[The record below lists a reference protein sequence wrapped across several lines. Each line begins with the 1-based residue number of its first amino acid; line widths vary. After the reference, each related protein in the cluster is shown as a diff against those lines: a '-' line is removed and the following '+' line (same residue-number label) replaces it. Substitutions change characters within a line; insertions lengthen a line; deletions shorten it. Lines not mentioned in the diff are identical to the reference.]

1 VTERLVAHDTRPRLL
16 RNLAPL
22 RSDPRLFRQNL
33 EAGRHREDE
42 LTLKQRENAVKAT
55 RREMMTGAA
64 MFAAAGTRAAR
75 SEAIAP
81 SPQWTNAMPS
91 APMPATKITA
101 EYAALVG
108 RNAFFWA
115 WPMVN
120 VYSRRLVYEKV
131 PEIMLSGPIPVA
143 PVNHLG
149 MLSDYIVP
157 EERIVACP
165 NQDVVYGVG
174 GLAFDQSAVV
184 IQVPISATD
193 FGSIRLSICVPTAL
207 PISARCMA

>member
-1 VTERLVAHDTRPRLL
+1 
-16 RNLAPL
+16 
-22 RSDPRLFRQNL
+22 
-33 EAGRHREDE
+33 
-42 LTLKQRENAVKAT
+42 
-55 RREMMTGAA
+55 MMTGAA

-120 VYSRRLVYEKV
+120 V

-149 MLSDYIVP
+149 MLLDYIVP